1 MTTCLK
7 SASFGLTHHHVLLCF
22 TLFPQLPLWIRK
34 PSLWVGSCHGAMLQG
49 VLQRAVWDGDRR
61 NRVTAV
67 HFNSK
72 TYSAAIGN
80 TAFCLTPQG
89 KKNPLIF
96 DETAAVYESSGAV
109 SRKDMSRSCR
119 WKWRRARQ
127 EGVSQGFVLR
137 TEGQISNDEMPH
149 WPAAVDAVQMCL
161 ARQPSIS
168 TAKGLKNVC
177 KRQ

>member
-1 MTTCLK
+1 MWPTCLK

-89 KKNPLIF
+89 KKKHLFLMKQQQCMKAVVLCPGKTWAEAADGNGGGQDRRVSPRALFWGQKGKYLMMKCLI
-96 DETAAVYESSGAV
+96 GQQ
-109 SRKDMSRSCR
+109 RSMR
-119 WKWRRARQ
+119 
-127 EGVSQGFVLR
+127 
-137 TEGQISNDEMPH
+137 
-149 WPAAVDAVQMCL
+149 
-161 ARQPSIS
+161 
-168 TAKGLKNVC
+168 C
-177 KRQ
+177 KCA